1 LKGEKMFLYESCDHI
16 DDKRYYYEVYLNTEK
31 SFTELEVRLV
41 FRGIEPVSETV
52 FDIDSDEIIKVIDKK
67 ISKIVEQH
75 YKAHI
80 NYKGEADPKLLEDA

>member
-1 LKGEKMFLYESCDHI
+1 MFLYESCDHI